1 MEETAGAPSSFAV
14 RSPRRRRA
22 SSRGGDRLM
31 TESPSPLT
39 MLLSRHTRRR
49 EFIVLIGGAAAW
61 PLVAR
66 AQPSE
71 RVRRIG
77 LIMGSTEESDPESRV
92 RIKAFRE
99 GLAALG
105 WTEGRNIRI
114 DYRFAGGDPDR
125 IRDLVAELVS
135 SGPDL
140 IVANSSPVTKALK
153 QATDTIPVVFAIV
166 NDPVGQG
173 FISSLARPGGNITG
187 FTYADFA
194 LIGKWLEMLK
204 QIAPGVRKAILLFN
218 PGTAPYYPVFLRELG
233 EVPSRLASELALA
246 PVRDEAE
253 IEVVVSR
260 LASEPGGGL
269 IAAAE
274 PFVIAYR
281 ALIIS
286 LAARYRLPAVYP
298 YRQFAAEDG
307 LMSYGPDSGDIFRRS
322 ASYVDRILKGANPA
336 DLPAQAPTKFELVI
350 NLKTA
355 KALGLEVPL
364 HLQQLADEV
373 IE

>member
-1 MEETAGAPSSFAV
+1 M
-14 RSPRRRRA
+14 
-22 SSRGGDRLM
+22 
-31 TESPSPLT
+31 
-39 MLLSRHTRRR
+39 RRR
-49 EFIVLIGGAAAW
+49 EVVSLLAGAVAW

-66 AQPSE
+66 AQRSE

-77 LIMGSTEESDPESRV
+77 VIMAATEEKDPESQG
-92 RIKAFRE
+92 RITAFRE

-114 DYRFAGGDPDR
+114 DYRFGGGDPDR
-125 IRDLVAELVS
+125 IGNVAAELVR

-140 IVANSSPVTKALK
+140 IVASTTAATAALK
-153 QATDTIPVVFAIV
+153 QATNTIPVVFAVV

-173 FISSLARPGGNITG
+173 LISSLARPGGNITG

-194 LIGKWLEMLK
+194 LLGKWLEMLK

-218 PGTAPYYPVFLRELG
+218 PETVPYYPVFLRELG
-233 EVPSRLASELALA
+233 EIPSRLGAELAAA
-246 PVRDEAE
+246 PVREE
-253 IEVVVSR
+253 VQIETVVAK
-260 LASEPGGGL
+260 LASERGGGL
-269 IAAAE
+269 IAAGD
-274 PFVIAYR
+274 PFILAHR

-286 LAARYRLPAVYP
+286 LSERYRLPAVY
-298 YRQFAAEDG
+298 YSRQFAAEGG
-307 LMSYGPDSGDIFRRS
+307 LISYGPDIHDIFRRS

-355 KALGLEVPL
+355 QALGLDVPL
-364 HLQQLADEV
+364 HLQRLADEV
-373 IE
+373 VE